1 MVGAIRRRFL
11 AGLADLYDR
20 RGRLR
25 IAGRV
30 TMQDPRDVE
39 RAGLDADDATQIPLL
54 SWRSAVVFRA
64 VTPCRPGRPA
74 EIFRVIGRLTLRPD
88 TVAAFNYL
96 KKSKNFRYAFAS
108 GSSRPITP
116 E

>member
-11 AGLADLYDR
+11 AGLADLYGR
-20 RGRLR
+20 RARLR

-30 TMQDPRDVE
+30 TMRDPRDAE
-39 RAGLDADDATQIPLL
+39 RAGLDVDDPTQIPLL
-54 SWRSAVVFRA
+54 ACLSCRGVAA
-64 VTPCRPGRPA
+64 ATPCRPGRPA